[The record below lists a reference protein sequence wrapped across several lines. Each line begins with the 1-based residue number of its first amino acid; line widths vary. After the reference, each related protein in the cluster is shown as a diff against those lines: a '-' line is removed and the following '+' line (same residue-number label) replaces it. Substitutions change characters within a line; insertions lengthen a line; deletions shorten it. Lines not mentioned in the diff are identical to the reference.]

1 MVQKAVLSSYT
12 GVMLQDVIK
21 SESTSQS
28 SRSVFT
34 ASAACVVVVTAPSI
48 TVHHP
53 ADKYFFVLS
62 ESSQMKLKERLKQ
75 QKT

>member
-1 MVQKAVLSSYT
+1 MAQEAILSSYT

-48 TVHHP
+48 TGHHP
-53 ADKYFFVLS
+53 ADKYFFC
-62 ESSQMKLKERLKQ
+62 SQQEQSMKLKERLKQ